1 MSRPPDGSLALVMR
15 LRYARLTSV
24 LVAVEEMP
32 STSYMLGSFDSR
44 SSVAGIFIFCVFFW
58 GKNARL
64 LVIFFFKSR
73 CCCVAD
79 DATGEAL
86 RVMRQGKRGSE
97 EAASN

>member
-1 MSRPPDGSLALVMR
+1 MMR

-44 SSVAGIFIFCVFFW
+44 SSVAGIFIFCVFSGGKMLVFW
-58 GKNARL
+58 L
-64 LVIFFFKSR
+64 SLVFFFLSR

-79 DATGEAL
+79 DATGETL
-86 RVMRQGKRGSE
+86 RVMRQRKRGSE